1 MQLHGYPATSQH
13 THLITEHTPRSTP
26 IPGPLPVQSQ
36 LHNIQRHPVYSSSSS
51 SRHSTLHRHPPD
63 PSSSPRHRPSNPGH
77 HSSTDDAA
85 TPTTIARQT
94 LLDTDIGDRGAGPGE
109 TMPIPTNFSSRNNS
123 QPEIRPRLNH
133 YHDTTS
139 GPVYLHSSA
148 RSHNGSASNLRYA
161 PPSSPSSHLFHPSHP
176 DNDLSSKHS
185 MTTDDDNS
193 SSASFRQRPRQLSK
207 AGTVPSPLG
216 GGASSYPG
224 AKGHHSNNMSIS
236 SSAALSTFSFLSS
249 SEKNNSVAATET
261 NGKTPSQLRV
271 RHLDQD
277 SSYAGYLT
285 KFSSR
290 TFFSRKQ
297 WKRRYFILHQQAL
310 HCFKSSDPQHPLL
323 ETITLSADTI
333 ICVTDI
339 FAGKRY
345 CLQISCPGEKNWYVL
360 ADTASEMSGWL
371 RELKGIV
378 QRVRSLHPDQRPET
392 LYSESSELSE
402 MSSTSLAVRV
412 PQVPTVPSQYEYV
425 SGQHRPTPSGST
437 SSPSSYSST
446 HPSRHIQQSSYQNQ
460 SYQHLSP
467 YQAQVTS
474 LNPPPRSITPKPTT
488 PTPGTMPQRTQDLA
502 QGYVY
507 GSGSPQ
513 QEPPETRRRRN
524 SSLSAGQTAPDYAS
538 FGSVMERAEVMAA
551 AQQNTGSS
559 SWSVPTKSDR
569 PGSSFSNYSTIPRS
583 KRESTMSSMSGA
595 STVLTNHRVS
605 VVAELPEGN
614 DVTLP
619 QRNAQRLTGSF
630 SRSMSPVSS
639 RPMSPNLGRT
649 SPRSSLVISPPPRSI
664 HRPASVSIR
673 HSTQILPPPQIMTAG
688 LSSHP
693 STATSPLSANPPAS
707 GLPPTPDEKGFPG
720 YGPLSR
726 ITSIRHQRDPGM
738 NRQSMISVGSAKVYS
753 QGAPTG
759 SLQERVQ
766 RSPSKTNILRSPLVS
781 IAVGQAAMNSVEASS
796 ASNRPLS
803 PVPSL
808 ASAPTQP
815 LPEPPRA
822 GSISPHKAS
831 SAPSTQVTVTP
842 RHQEQG
848 LPVPTRSTARPRSQ
862 SQEDVQLSSKLGDM
876 HLARRAMTPS
886 PKLDATPTSASTS
899 TPTATLTLSVAS
911 APAETNSPLRNDSS
925 ETSGSRQKFMSL
937 PIQDLSTLPAPP
949 TRQTPAQPRP
959 LNQRSSGSSS
969 ALRPISTVLSNVP
982 SLGGGVARR
991 SSTSNSSKPHTPSRD
1006 SMLSASAR
1014 LSSLISLPPE
1024 PTTAVPPPPSGA
1036 SVPHGSLPAPPTS
1049 ALPMKPLD
1057 VGEASLGGTR
1067 TVAHGGGQAGFD
1079 VIPEEEEEEEYE
1091 GYEEEDDEEFGPSL
1105 HFEELEAVKDS
1116 TETDAEQDSVATTP
1130 TTPRRPEYYAT
1141 KESQVV
1147 EYIFPSETFS
1157 A

>member
-1 MQLHGYPATSQH
+1 
-13 THLITEHTPRSTP
+13 
-26 IPGPLPVQSQ
+26 
-36 LHNIQRHPVYSSSSS
+36 
-51 SRHSTLHRHPPD
+51 
-63 PSSSPRHRPSNPGH
+63 
-77 HSSTDDAA
+77 
-85 TPTTIARQT
+85 
-94 LLDTDIGDRGAGPGE
+94 
-109 TMPIPTNFSSRNNS
+109 MPIPTNFNSRNNS
-123 QPEIRPRLNH
+123 QPDIRPRLNH
-133 YHDTTS
+133 YHDS
-139 GPVYLHSSA
+139 GNPVYLHSST
-148 RSHNGSASNLRYA
+148 RSHNGSASNLRY
-161 PPSSPSSHLFHPSHP
+161 PSSSPSSHHFHPPHH
-176 DNDLSSKHS
+176 DNDVSSKHS

-236 SSAALSTFSFLSS
+236 SSAAMSTFSFLSS

-261 NGKTPSQLRV
+261 GGKAPSQLRV
-271 RHLDQD
+271 RHLDQE

-297 WKRRYFILHQQAL
+297 WKRRYFILHKQAL

-339 FAGKRY
+339 FSGKRY
-345 CLQISCPGEKNWYVL
+345 CLQITCPGEKNWYVL

-378 QRVRSLHPDQRPET
+378 QRVRSVHPDQRPET
-392 LYSESSELSE
+392 LYSDSSEISE

-412 PQVPTVPSQYEYV
+412 PQVPTIPSQYEYV
-425 SGQHRPTPSGST
+425 SSQPRPAPNVMA

-446 HPSRHIQQSSYQNQ
+446 HPSRHIQQSSYQSQ
-460 SYQHLSP
+460 HLQHLSP

-474 LNPPPRSITPKPTT
+474 LNPPPRSITPKPAT
-488 PTPGTMPQRTQDLA
+488 PTPGAVPQRTQEQV
-502 QGYVY
+502 QGYSY
-507 GSGSPQ
+507 GSGSQQ
-513 QEPPETRRRRN
+513 QEQPETRRRRN
-524 SSLSAGQTAPDYAS
+524 SSLSAGQAAPDYAS

-551 AQQNTGSS
+551 AQQSTGSS

-569 PGSSFSNYSTIPRS
+569 PGSSFSNYATIPRS
-583 KRESTMSSMSGA
+583 KRESTMSSMSGT
-595 STVLTNHRVS
+595 SSVPTNHRVS

-614 DVTLP
+614 VTLP

-630 SRSMSPVSS
+630 SRPMSPVSS
-639 RPMSPNLGRT
+639 RPMSPNLTRT

-688 LSSHP
+688 LSSYP
-693 STATSPLSANPPAS
+693 SSATSPLSTNPPVS
-707 GLPPTPDEKGFPG
+707 GLPATPDDKGFPG
-720 YGPLSR
+720 AGPLSR
-726 ITSIRHQRDPGM
+726 ITSIRHQRDPGL
-738 NRQSMISVGSAKVYS
+738 NRQSMITVGSAKTYS

-766 RSPSKTNILRSPLVS
+766 RSSSKTSIMRSPLVS
-781 IAVGQAAMNSVEASS
+781 IPGRPASKNGVEAVPS
-796 ASNRPLS
+796 SNRPLS

-822 GSISPHKAS
+822 GSVSPNKAS
-831 SAPSTQVTVTP
+831 LTSSSTQGTVTP

-848 LPVPTRSTARPRSQ
+848 LPVPTRSKARPRSQ
-862 SQEDVQLSSKLGDM
+862 SQEDVQLSSKLEEM

-886 PKLDATPTSASTS
+886 PKLEATSAS
-899 TPTATLTLSVAS
+899 ALTVAPS
-911 APAETNSPLRNDSS
+911 QRPSAETSSNLISDSNDA
-925 ETSGSRQKFMSL
+925 SGNHQKFMSL
-937 PIQDLSTLPAPP
+937 PIQNLYTLPAPP

-959 LNQRSSGSSS
+959 LNQRSSGSNS
-969 ALRPISTVLSNVP
+969 ALRPISTVLSTVP

-991 SSTSNSSKPHTPSRD
+991 PSASNSSKPHAPSRD

-1024 PTTAVPPPPSGA
+1024 PTTAVPPPPPGA
-1036 SVPHGSLPAPPTS
+1036 AAPHGTLPAPPTS

-1057 VGEASLGGTR
+1057 MDEAPAGGVR
-1067 TVAHGGGQAGFD
+1067 SVAHGGAQAGFD
-1079 VIPEEEEEEEYE
+1079 AIL
-1091 GYEEEDDEEFGPSL
+1091 EEEDEDEDEDEEDDFGPSL
-1105 HFEELEAVKDS
+1105 QFEELEAAKDS
-1116 TETDAEQDSVATTP
+1116 TETDAEPDSVATTP

>member
-1 MQLHGYPATSQH
+1 MQLHGYPSTTQH
-13 THLITEHTPRSTP
+13 THLISEQTPRSTP
-26 IPGPLPVQSQ
+26 IPGPLPVQSH
-36 LHNIQRHPVYSSSSS
+36 LHTIQRHPSQSYSHSKHQDSIDPPVG
-51 SRHSTLHRHPPD
+51 SRHH
-63 PSSSPRHRPSNPGH
+63 PSSYGAASPR
-77 HSSTDDAA
+77 
-85 TPTTIARQT
+85 TIARQPVP
-94 LLDTDIGDRGAGPGE
+94 DTDIGDRGAGAGE
-109 TMPIPTNFSSRNNS
+109 TMPIPTHFNSRNNS
-123 QPEIRPRLNH
+123 QPDIRPRLNH
-133 YHDTTS
+133 YHDS
-139 GPVYLHSSA
+139 SSPVYLHTSS

-161 PPSSPSSHLFHPSHP
+161 SSASPSSHHFHPSHP
-176 DNDLSSKHS
+176 DNDVSSKHS

-207 AGTVPSPLG
+207 ASAVPSPLG

-224 AKGHHSNNMSIS
+224 AKGHHHNNMSIS

-297 WKRRYFILHQQAL
+297 WKRRYFILHQQML

-378 QRVRSLHPDQRPET
+378 QRVRSVHPDQRPET
-392 LYSESSELSE
+392 LYSESSEISE

-412 PQVPTVPSQYEYV
+412 PQVPTIPSQYEYV
-425 SGQHRPTPSGST
+425 SGQQRHAPSANA
-437 SSPSSYSST
+437 SSPSSYSSVL
-446 HPSRHIQQSSYQNQ
+446 PSRHIQPSSYQSQ
-460 SYQHLSP
+460 QQHLQHLSP
-467 YQAQVTS
+467 YQPQVTS

-488 PTPGTMPQRTQDLA
+488 PTPGAMPQRTQDQA

-507 GSGSPQ
+507 GAGSPSPQ
-513 QEPPETRRRRN
+513 DQPETRRRRN
-524 SSLSAGQTAPDYAS
+524 SSLSAGQAAPDYAS

-569 PGSSFSNYSTIPRS
+569 PGSSFSNYATIPRS
-583 KRESTMSSMSGA
+583 KRESTMSSMSGT
-595 STVLTNHRVS
+595 SSVLTNHRVS

-614 DVTLP
+614 VTLP

-688 LSSHP
+688 LSSYS
-693 STATSPLSANPPAS
+693 STATSPLSTHPPVS
-707 GLPPTPDEKGFPG
+707 GLPATPDEKGLSG
-720 YGPLSR
+720 HGPLSR
-726 ITSIRHQRDPGM
+726 ITSIRHQRDPGL

-766 RSPSKTNILRSPLVS
+766 RSSSKMSILRSPLAPNPCGPS
-781 IAVGQAAMNSVEASS
+781 SKNGGVEAAS

-808 ASAPTQP
+808 AAAPTQP
-815 LPEPPRA
+815 LPEPPRT
-822 GSISPHKAS
+822 GSISPNAAS
-831 SAPSTQVTVTP
+831 SASSAQVTVTP

-848 LPVPTRSTARPRSQ
+848 LPIPTRSTARPRSQ

-876 HLARRAMTPS
+876 HLAQKAMTPS
-886 PKLDATPTSASTS
+886 PKLNAAPTPTPTSTSTSIANLTLASTS
-899 TPTATLTLSVAS
+899 RPS
-911 APAETNSPLRNDSS
+911 AETNSSLTSDSS
-925 ETSGSRQKFMSL
+925 QKFMSL
-937 PIQDLSTLPAPP
+937 PIQNLYTLPAPP

-969 ALRPISTVLSNVP
+969 ALRPISTVLSTVP
-982 SLGGGVARR
+982 SLGGGIARR
-991 SSTSNSSKPHTPSRD
+991 PSASNSSKPHVPSRD

-1024 PTTAVPPPPSGA
+1024 PTTAVPPPPPGA
-1036 SVPHGSLPAPPTS
+1036 AVPHCTLPAPPTA

-1057 VGEASLGGTR
+1057 VDEEDSIGGVR
-1067 TVAHGGGQAGFD
+1067 TAAQGSGQVGFD
-1079 VIPEEEEEEEYE
+1079 VILEEEEEDED
-1091 GYEEEDDEEFGPSL
+1091 EEEDEEEFGPSL
-1105 HFEELEAVKDS
+1105 QFEELEAVKDS

-1141 KESQVV
+1141 KESKVV